1 MNNKLTFLFLIAF
14 LASTDTYAQPI
25 QFSNG
30 DTLNVELIFQ
40 TDSTITFFHPAL
52 GERNI
57 YKSKINNLQ
66 ELNLESL
73 TKLTEDEFKVVKK
86 VKIAESEVLVAKESM
101 VVAEARLI
109 AAKAEVDKA
118 EAVDNKDA
126 EEKLILAGEKFTK
139 AKEEVKV
146 AEDKLKVVKN
156 VIVAEAEL
164 LKYHQ

>member
-57 YKSKINNLQ
+57 YKSK
-66 ELNLESL
+66 
-73 TKLTEDEFKVVKK
+73 
-86 VKIAESEVLVAKESM
+86 KIHSGFYKPDTNHNTS
-101 VVAEARLI
+101 
-109 AAKAEVDKA
+109 
-118 EAVDNKDA
+118 
-126 EEKLILAGEKFTK
+126 IL
-139 AKEEVKV
+139 
-146 AEDKLKVVKN
+146 
-156 VIVAEAEL
+156 
-164 LKYHQ
+164 